1 MFSNNFTQKN
11 PNIFECIN
19 CDFNTCNKKD
29 FIRHTQTK
37 KHISN
42 VSQCVLPN
50 FTQKNPIACTCG
62 KSYKDNSGLW
72 RHKKKCI
79 ENYDSNTNNNN
90 FTPQLINLITELVK
104 GQNGIQESI
113 VELCKNGTTKV
124 FVDKIL

>member
-62 KSYKDNSGLW
+62 KTYKDNSGLW
-72 RHKKKCI
+72 RHKKKCTFDSDSVSEHGPSDKELI
-79 ENYDSNTNNNN
+79 VMLIKENSEFKNMMMKV
-90 FTPQLINLITELVK
+90 LE
-104 GQNGIQESI
+104 
-113 VELCKNGTTKV
+113 NGTTKV